1 MNVIQDNA
9 ELLAENVRLLQ
20 RDLEA
25 EARAGPDP
33 AEEAVPL
40 QEAPKEGGA
49 VVHGLKRLSKILIR
63 AHLSFLP
70 HAEHFLPS

>member
-49 VVHGLKRLSKILIR
+49 SHSRSPSVAALWCWFTVVAVCETHY
-63 AHLSFLP
+63 
-70 HAEHFLPS
+70 LPS

>member
-49 VVHGLKRLSKILIR
+49 SHSRS
-63 AHLSFLP
+63 
-70 HAEHFLPS
+70 PSY